1 MFNYMGCCDDLKV
14 NNLVFVFKEYV
25 KTYYGSVV
33 RYINKVF
40 WVYYLIGRRVLGW
53 EMWLDFFIE
62 LVFELVFEG

>member
-33 RYINKVF
+33 RYINEVF